1 MVFIFFVF
9 GLIWIFWIGI
19 KEHSNNDKAI
29 FGGLRIGFDTIFE
42 QCFYV

>member
-1 MVFIFFVF
+1 MI
-9 GLIWIFWIGI
+9 GLNWIFWKGI
-19 KEHSNNDKAI
+19 NEKSNNDKAI